1 MICKQGVD
9 ITEIPS
15 VQLIARDSIAYFIV
29 VFGKDF
35 RFSESSISLKMD
47 EAFLVYNVLINS
59 AFLSDSTFAW
69 ELYVHTEIDIIPEN
83 LP

>member
-47 EAFLVYNVLINS
+47 EAFLVYNVLLHS
-59 AFLSDSTFAW
+59 PKLAF
-69 ELYVHTEIDIIPEN
+69 LYVHIVIDIIPPRTYHEMC
-83 LP
+83 